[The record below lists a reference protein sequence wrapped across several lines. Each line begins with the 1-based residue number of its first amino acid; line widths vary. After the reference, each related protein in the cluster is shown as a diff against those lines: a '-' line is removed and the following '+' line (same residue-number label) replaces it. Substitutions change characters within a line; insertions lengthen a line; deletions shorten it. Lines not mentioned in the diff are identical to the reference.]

1 MDNIYKL
8 IFSKFQSKDEKLAEK
23 QMFKGNIIFFASKG
37 LKYDIYGSGKMLKM
51 KTTAIPF
58 LLVLATVLL
67 SGCSIMTIRPPS
79 AAAFMGGDESISHDL
94 SASMTVGDIV
104 DGSSD
109 VRPIKDNVK
118 KATPSDEDAY
128 FKNYEE
134 WKLDF
139 NYSLQ
144 SRLGYFKYGVGLN
157 FFTPYVV
164 VGFVSD
170 YVGLM
175 GWSNFGVGKFEKVE
189 NAYVQWGGGI
199 SLIEQLPV
207 GRNVRIG
214 LTQHLSRNGREA
226 YEDKSFTPN
235 GGFASAAPIFYDEV
249 GGGAY
254 FSILLG
260 TNFRMGTEFR
270 FGRDLTYEKVDVHDD
285 GEISKHD
292 INRYSFIVDF
302 QFL

>member
-1 MDNIYKL
+1 
-8 IFSKFQSKDEKLAEK
+8 
-23 QMFKGNIIFFASKG
+23 
-37 LKYDIYGSGKMLKM
+37 MLKGFV
-51 KTTAIPF
+51 PF
-58 LLVLATVLL
+58 FFVLAVLFL
-67 SGCSIMTIRPPS
+67 SGCSIMTVRPPS
-79 AAAFMGGDESISHDL
+79 AAAFMENESSSYSHDI
-94 SASMTVGDIV
+94 SASLTVGDVV
-104 DGSSD
+104 DGSSM
-109 VRPIKDNVK
+109 VQPIKDNVK
-118 KATPSDEDAY
+118 KTEPSDEDAY
-128 FKNYEE
+128 FKDNEE
-134 WKLDF
+134 WKFDF

-175 GWSNFGVGKFEKVE
+175 GWSNFGLGKFEKVE

-226 YEDKSFTPN
+226 YEDKSFTPR

-270 FGRDLTYEKVDVHDD
+270 FGRDLTYERVELHGDEN
-285 GEISKHD
+285 GSKYD
-292 INRYSFIVDF
+292 MNRYTFVVDC

>member
-1 MDNIYKL
+1 MK
-8 IFSKFQSKDEKLAEK
+8 FSGPHF
-23 QMFKGNIIFFASKG
+23 IAS
-37 LKYDIYGSGKMLKM
+37 Y
-51 KTTAIPF
+51 

-79 AAAFMGGDESISHDL
+79 AAAFMEGDESISHDV
-94 SASMTVGDIV
+94 SASMIVGNIV
-104 DGSSD
+104 DDSSD
-109 VRPIKDNVK
+109 VRPIRDNIK
-118 KATPSDEDAY
+118 KTEPSDEDAY
-128 FKNYEE
+128 FRNDEE
-134 WKLDF
+134 WMFDF

-144 SRLGYFKYGVGLN
+144 SRLGYFKYGFGMN
-157 FFTPYVV
+157 CFTPYVI

-175 GWSNFGVGKFEKVE
+175 GWSNFGLGKFEKVE

-207 GRNVRIG
+207 AQNVIFG

-226 YEDKSFTPN
+226 YEDKSFTSS
-235 GGFASAAPIFYDEV
+235 GGFVTAAPIFYDEV
-249 GGGAY
+249 GGGFY
-254 FSILLG
+254 ISTLLG
-260 TNFRMGTEFR
+260 TKYRMGTEFR

-285 GEISKHD
+285 GKISKRGM
-292 INRYSFIVDF
+292 NRFSFIIDF

>member
-1 MDNIYKL
+1 
-8 IFSKFQSKDEKLAEK
+8 
-23 QMFKGNIIFFASKG
+23 
-37 LKYDIYGSGKMLKM
+37 MLKM

-109 VRPIKDNVK
+109 VRPIKDNIK
-118 KATPSDEDAY
+118 KTEPSDEDAY
-128 FKNYEE
+128 FRNDEE
-134 WKLDF
+134 WMFDF

-144 SRLGYFKYGVGLN
+144 SRLGYFKYGFGMN
-157 FFTPYVV
+157 CFTPYVV

-189 NAYVQWGGGI
+189 NDYIQWGGGI

-226 YEDKSFTPN
+226 YEDKSFTSS